1 MSFRRFGGLQYTAK
15 HNVVSSNFN
24 SANNLTVTENVG
36 QSNSFINSLS
46 VLGSTG
52 PTGTQ
57 GQQGVT
63 GPSQG
68 LKGDTGP
75 TGASGIPGIKG
86 LDGISFTG
94 PKGET
99 GFSFTGP
106 KGETGFSFT
115 GPKGETGFSFTGP
128 KGLDGISFTG
138 PKGLDGISFTGPTGP
153 SYWLQNSNN
162 IYYTNGFVGIGTSTP
177 SSNLTVNGLITTHG
191 ITGTTGSFNYLN
203 ANNAIINNG
212 NITLGIGGPGTL
224 TVQGVNIGGFGSF
237 ITTGVNPQFNSGT
250 ITYNSSTINQTAT
263 YNNAEN
269 TLQYTQF
276 PKGLTGATGSFST
289 LLSGG
294 YPVLTTNSPIVSYTG
309 PTGAPG
315 INGINGINGIS
326 YTGPTG
332 TGYWTESS
340 NNVIYYNNGNVGI
353 GTSIPSTALQ
363 VNGTITATTFNS
375 SSDYRIKQNITELSL
390 SDTVDKLRPVRYFN
404 TESNTKDIGLIAHE
418 VQNVYPELV
427 NGIYNGETIQ
437 SINYSGLIP
446 VLINEIKMLKKELQ
460 EIKKDFYNK

>member
-68 LKGDTGP
+68 VKGDTGP
-75 TGASGIPGIKG
+75 TGAPGIPGLAGIRG
-86 LDGISFTG
+86 NDGISFTG
-94 PKGET
+94 PT
-99 GFSFTGP
+99 GIRGN
-106 KGETGFSFT
+106 
-115 GPKGETGFSFTGP
+115 
-128 KGLDGISFTG
+128 DGISFTG
-138 PKGLDGISFTGPTGP
+138 PTGIPGLPGIRGNDGISYTGPTGP
-153 SYWLQNSNN
+153 SYWLQNGNN

-177 SSNLTVNGLITTHG
+177 SSNLTVNGLISTQG

-212 NITLGIGGPGTL
+212 NITLGVGGPGTL

-237 ITTGVNPQFNSGT
+237 VTTGVNPQFNSGT
-250 ITYNSSTINQTAT
+250 ITYNSVTINQTAT
-263 YNNAEN
+263 YSNAIN
-269 TLQYTQF
+269 TIQYTQF

-309 PTGAPG
+309 PTGSP
-315 INGINGINGIS
+315 GINGIS

-353 GTSIPSTALQ
+353 GTSTPTTALQ

-375 SSDYRIKQNITELSL
+375 SSDYRIKQNVTELSL

-418 VQNVYPELV
+418 VQEYYPELV
-427 NGIYNGETIQ
+427 NGIYNGQTIQ